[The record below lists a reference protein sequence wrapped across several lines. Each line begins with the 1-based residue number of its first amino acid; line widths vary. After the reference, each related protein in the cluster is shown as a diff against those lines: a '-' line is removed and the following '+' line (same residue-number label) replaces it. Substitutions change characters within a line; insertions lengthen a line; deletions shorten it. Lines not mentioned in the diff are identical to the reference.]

1 MQRYNDV
8 FLLLSDSFSN
18 NDPFEDNATNHL
30 CSASCNKYSVNHFQD
45 NVKLIDTET
54 SSLIDK
60 FINNLEHGS
69 IVLGNLDLVGWAVIK
84 KNCSWKSFR
93 NVKNPLTKLKDLCDE
108 KKTEDGQMKMMFKN
122 YFQMVIKAIDFLK
135 KLFRYHPSNF
145 YLILT

>member
-1 MQRYNDV
+1 MIIYNCELYHGSGKTDCKDIMMS
-8 FLLLSDSFSN
+8 FLLLSDSLSN
-18 NDPFEDNATNHL
+18 NDPFEDNATNYL
-30 CSASCNKYSVNHFQD
+30 CSTACNKYSVNHFQD

-84 KNCSWKSFR
+84 KNCSWKSYR

-108 KKTEDGQMKMMFKN
+108 KKQKMDK
-122 YFQMVIKAIDFLK
+122 
-135 KLFRYHPSNF
+135 
-145 YLILT
+145 